1 MLVVSIAGSPSVRSR
16 SGVLLERAR
25 DWLSRRGVEVA
36 SHQVLDFPAED
47 LLRAR
52 LDSPP
57 VLALA
62 EQIGRRP
69 PSIDTTGLLPRGAL
83 AG

>member
-36 SHQVLDFPAED
+36 SHQVLDFP
-47 LLRAR
+47 
-52 LDSPP
+52 
-57 VLALA
+57 
-62 EQIGRRP
+62 
-69 PSIDTTGLLPRGAL
+69 
-83 AG
+83 

>member
-57 VLALA
+57 VLAW
-62 EQIGRRP
+62 
-69 PSIDTTGLLPRGAL
+69 PSRSAAPTACWSPLRCTKPRFPAR
-83 AG
+83 

>member
-1 MLVVSIAGSPSVRSR
+1 L
-16 SGVLLERAR
+16 
-25 DWLSRRGVEVA
+25 
-36 SHQVLDFPAED
+36 
-47 LLRAR
+47 
-52 LDSPP
+52 
-57 VLALA
+57 LA

>member
-1 MLVVSIAGSPSVRSR
+1 MLVVSTAGSPSVRSR

-62 EQIGRRP
+62 EQIGRA
-69 PSIDTTGLLPRGAL
+69 DGLLVATPVYKL
-83 AG
+83 SLIHI